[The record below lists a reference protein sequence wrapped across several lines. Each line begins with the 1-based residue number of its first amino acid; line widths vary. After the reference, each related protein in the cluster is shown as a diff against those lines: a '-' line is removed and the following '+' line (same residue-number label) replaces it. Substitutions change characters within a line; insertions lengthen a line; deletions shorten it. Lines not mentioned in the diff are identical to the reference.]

1 MASRKMTAP
10 RSISERFSLGTL
22 EAGAAEE
29 DFGRAVASGLA
40 APTRTLPCRF
50 FYDSRGSKLFEEITQ
65 LDEYYPTRIEIGI
78 LEDNARDIA
87 RSFDVPPE
95 LVELGSGSAAKTRL
109 LIRELIAAHGSLRF
123 RPIDISHSILESSSR
138 ALLADHPELTVL
150 AIAAEYDAGLREI
163 QATDPQRPRLVAWL
177 GSSIGNL
184 SRDAAADFLGRL
196 RAMLRKRDRLLVGID
211 RRKAPE
217 TLLAAYDDAAGV
229 TAAFN
234 RNLLLRANRELGAQ
248 FDLDQFEHRALWRED
263 LGRIE
268 MHLVSRCR
276 QRVRIERLETTFE
289 FEAGET
295 IHTENSYKYS
305 QQEIERLA
313 AGAGLEVERSWTDGQ
328 SWFELALLRAAP
340 GN

>member
-1 MASRKMTAP
+1 MSLRNMPPA
-10 RSISERFSLGTL
+10 RSLSERFSLQTI
-22 EAGAAEE
+22 EAGAAGE
-29 DFGRAVASGLA
+29 DFGRAVASGLR

-50 FYDSRGSKLFEEITQ
+50 FYDARGSKLFEEITQ
-65 LDEYYPTRIEIGI
+65 LEEYYPTRIEIGI
-78 LEDNARDIA
+78 LEDHARHIA

-123 RPIDISHSILESSSR
+123 RPIDISRSILESSSR
-138 ALLADHPELTVL
+138 ALLADHPALTVL
-150 AIAAEYDAGLREI
+150 AIAAEYHAGLREI
-163 QATDPQRPRLVAWL
+163 QATDPEQPRLVAWL

-184 SRDAAADFLGRL
+184 SRDAAADFLVQL
-196 RAMLRKRDRLLVGID
+196 RRTLRTRDRVLVGVD

-217 TLLAAYDDAAGV
+217 TLIAAYDDAAGV

-234 RNLLLRANRELGAQ
+234 RNLLLRANRQLGAE

-268 MHLVSRCR
+268 MHLVSLCR
-276 QRVRIERLETTFE
+276 QRVWIERLETAFE

-305 QQEIERLA
+305 RQEIEQLA
-313 AGAGLEVERSWTDGQ
+313 ARAGLEVEQSWTDGRD
-328 SWFELALLRAAP
+328 WFELALFRVAP
-340 GN
+340 DR